1 MNHVLNRR
9 AHSLGFQCYGKDQA
23 KLAEIIS
30 CLKER
35 FTRTGYL
42 FDNFLP
48 GKELTNEFIVPC
60 MLFNYELEQHF
71 ESTPMCLTFSGALG
85 ETLITLS

>member
-1 MNHVLNRR
+1 MLWER
-9 AHSLGFQCYGKDQA
+9 SGEM
-23 KLAEIIS
+23 AEIIS

-35 FTRTGYL
+35 FTRTSYL
-42 FDNFLP
+42 LDNFLP